1 MEWGELQGV
10 VAIIVAIFLSTG
22 IYIWQSNSQAGRMD
36 SRIDR
41 LEDKIDTQGRELRAE
56 IETQGKELRAEI
68 ETQGKE
74 LRAEIEAQGQRV
86 SQSELEQARL
96 NGVNSVLIQHIHTH
110 EPMTG
115 AD

>member
-68 ETQGKE
+68 EAQGQ
-74 LRAEIEAQGQRV
+74 RMEAHGQRV

>member
-1 MEWGELQGV
+1 MEWGEIQGV
-10 VAIIVAIFLSTG
+10 MAIIVAIFLSTG

-68 ETQGKE
+68 EAQGQ
-74 LRAEIEAQGQRV
+74 RMEAQGQRV
-86 SQSELEQARL
+86 SHSELEQARL

>member
-68 ETQGKE
+68 EAQGQ
-74 LRAEIEAQGQRV
+74 RMEAQGQRV

>member
-10 VAIIVAIFLSTG
+10 AAIITAIFLSTG

-41 LEDKIDTQGRELRAE
+41 LEDKIDTQGRDLR
-56 IETQGKELRAEI
+56 TEI

-96 NGVNSVLIQHIHTH
+96 NGVNSVLVQHIHTH
-110 EPMTG
+110 EPMAG